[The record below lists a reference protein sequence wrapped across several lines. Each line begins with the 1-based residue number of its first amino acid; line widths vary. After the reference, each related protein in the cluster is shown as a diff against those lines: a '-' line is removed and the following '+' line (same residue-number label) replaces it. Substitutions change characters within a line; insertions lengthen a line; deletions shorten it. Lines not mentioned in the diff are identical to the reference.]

1 MMDWATPA
9 AACEKSDFVQ
19 MSCSRQPLPRLLHH
33 PVFQAVCF
41 SRENPCLLLG
51 FLPPSLPPFS
61 LVFFPA
67 LSFLLFFLFSFFS
80 VVSLTCLFFFFWF
93 ISLSPFLFSWDLA
106 GRGPPKA
113 LRFFLLNH
121 GLESKSPL
129 SPSRG
134 LRVISTPVL
143 AQGIS

>member
-1 MMDWATPA
+1 MTDIWGRKGGREEGEAPGPHGIDPPLRQEIRGWASLIGILHCYLA
-9 AACEKSDFVQ
+9 FSSFELKSA
-19 MSCSRQPLPRLLHH
+19 S
-33 PVFQAVCF
+33 
-41 SRENPCLLLG
+41 
-51 FLPPSLPPFS
+51 
-61 LVFFPA
+61 
-67 LSFLLFFLFSFFS
+67 LSFLLFFPFSFFS
-80 VVSLTCLFFFFWF
+80 IVSLTCLFFFFWF

-106 GRGPPKA
+106 GRRPPKA

-129 SPSRG
+129 SLSRG